1 MAKRRGGVVR
11 FNLITHISR
20 RRRRVRR
27 RRRPVVSAEMFE
39 AFVLGLYFRRRVF
52 ESPDSATFSASAAE
66 VVHDVIL

>member
-1 MAKRRGGVVR
+1 
-11 FNLITHISR
+11 
-20 RRRRVRR
+20 
-27 RRRPVVSAEMFE
+27 MFE

>member
-27 RRRPVVSAEMFE
+27 RRRPVVSAETFE

-52 ESPDSATFSASAAE
+52 KSPDSAILSAAE

>member
-1 MAKRRGGVVR
+1 MATARRRGGVVR

-20 RRRRVRR
+20 RRRRVRH
-27 RRRPVVSAEMFE
+27 RRRPVVSAETFE

-52 ESPDSATFSASAAE
+52 KSPDSAVLSAAE